1 MGCSPWGGEESDTTE
16 RLHFH
21 FHFQWLGLSTLSAM
35 AQIQSLIGQGTRIPQ
50 ATQHAKANKQTNKK
64 AKTTKKVTCFGLHYI
79 HIRLFFKD
87 FIVYSFIFVV

>member
-21 FHFQWLGLSTLSAM
+21 FHFQWLGLSALSAM

-50 ATQHAKANKQTNKK
+50 ATQHAKANKQTRIIATSLQELYHTWLKL
-64 AKTTKKVTCFGLHYI
+64 TTKENESLQ
-79 HIRLFFKD
+79 LQP
-87 FIVYSFIFVV
+87 

>member
-21 FHFQWLGLSTLSAM
+21 FHFQWLGLSALSAM

-50 ATQHAKANKQTNKK
+50 ATQHAKANKQTKK
-64 AKTTKKVTCFGLHYI
+64 PKQLKKLHV
-79 HIRLFFKD
+79 LD
-87 FIVYSFIFVV
+87 FITYTSAFFLKTS